1 MILRPTERGN
11 EREEQGEQSQKDRR
25 NAVHIKAEAEQN
37 QLIDET
43 LREMGDDTWLS

>member
-1 MILRPTERGN
+1 MASKMVSASI
-11 EREEQGEQSQKDRR
+11 S
-25 NAVHIKAEAEQN
+25 EAEQN